1 MKLKK
6 RRKKMSKLINTPH
19 ECGLR
24 TPVHGYSICTHKL
37 NRNKKVTACLDPNN
51 FPEKCPLQDSIPIP
65 KTSLP
70 GEYRNDLP
78 GNRLILKPA
87 LRSANIPHPKKRR
100 DRKDCKHY
108 ELNNECSAPWKDGFN
123 CIGVNCGSFEQ

>member
-1 MKLKK
+1 
-6 RRKKMSKLINTPH
+6 MSKLINTPH

-51 FPEKCPLQDSIPIP
+51 FPEKCPLQDGIPIP

-100 DRKDCKHY
+100 DRKNCIY
-108 ELNNECSAPWKDGFN
+108 YRNTIQYNNNCEKGKTMERVT
-123 CIGVNCGSFEQ
+123 CIGVNCGCFKQ